1 MTLDALRGSE
11 ICRACN
17 SQNLFSVLDL
27 GALPIANELLTTDT
41 STDVFPLHI
50 SICSDCGL
58 GQVQDVVTPERLF
71 RDYRYLSSVSQTF
84 LNHASNFAKKV
95 HEELE
100 WNSQDWILEIASN
113 DGYMLRNFVDRGIR
127 VVGIEPATNV
137 AEIARSRGIETIS
150 EFFGVNL
157 AKEIFQKYG
166 YPRLIIANN
175 VFAHVPDI
183 QDFTEALSLLMD
195 SRTLIS
201 IENPSIMNLLI
212 GLQFDS
218 IYHEHYS
225 YLSATSVSNLVK
237 RFGIELVDVE
247 QISTH
252 GGSNRYWL
260 SKDTSLKKR
269 NVKQLAEFEVKNG
282 LFDEGQ
288 WKAFSIKVNEIL
300 STFSAFVRDRN
311 SHGETV
317 AGYGAAAK
325 ASTLINSSRIEK
337 GEIAFIVDESPE
349 KYGRFMPQAGIPIVP
364 KSHLSEHSIK
374 HIVIFPWNLA
384 DEIARKIKTSLPEG
398 VQIWRA
404 ILELEMVQ

>member
-17 SQNLFSVLDL
+17 SRNLFSVLDL
-27 GALPIANELLTTDT
+27 GALPIANELLTTDI
-41 STDVFPLHI
+41 STDVFPLHM
-50 SICSDCGL
+50 SVCRDCGL

-157 AKEIFQKYG
+157 AKEILQKHG

-175 VFAHVPDI
+175 VFAHVPHI
-183 QDFTEALSLLMD
+183 QDFTEALSLLMND
-195 SRTLIS
+195 RTLVS
-201 IENPSIMNLLI
+201 IENPSIMNLLL

-225 YLSATSVSNLVK
+225 YLSATSVSNLVR

-247 QISTH
+247 QVSTH

-260 SKDTSLKKR
+260 SKNISLKKKS
-269 NVKQLAEFEVKNG
+269 VEQVAEFELQHG
-282 LFDEGQ
+282 LFDEER
-288 WKAFSIKVNEIL
+288 WKAFSSKVSKIL
-300 STFSAFVRDRN
+300 SDFSVFVQERN

-325 ASTLINSSRIEK
+325 ASTLINSSKIGK

-364 KSHLSEHSIK
+364 KSYLSECTIK

-384 DEIARKIKTSLPEG
+384 DEIAQKIKVSLPDG
-398 VQIWRA
+398 VQIWCA
-404 ILELEMVQ
+404 IPELKKVN

>member
-1 MTLDALRGSE
+1 MLDALRGSE
-11 ICRACN
+11 ICRAC
-17 SQNLFSVLDL
+17 SSRNLFSALDL
-27 GALPIANELLTTDT
+27 GMLPIANEFLTTDT
-41 STDVFPLHI
+41 STDVFPLHM
-50 SICSDCGL
+50 SICRDCGL

-84 LNHASNFAKKV
+84 LDHASNFAKKV

-100 WNSQDWILEIASN
+100 WHSQDWILEIASN
-113 DGYMLRNFVDRGIR
+113 DGYMLRNFVNRGLK
-127 VVGIEPATNV
+127 VVGIEPAINV

-150 EFFGVNL
+150 EFFGVKL
-157 AKEIFQKYG
+157 AKEILQKHG

-195 SRTLIS
+195 SRTLVS

-225 YLSATSVSNLVK
+225 YLSATSVSNLVQ
-237 RFGIELVDVE
+237 RFGVELVDIE
-247 QISTH
+247 QILTH

-260 SKDTSLKKR
+260 SKDFSLKKK
-269 NVKQLAEFEVKNG
+269 VVEQVAEFEVQEG

-288 WKAFSIKVNEIL
+288 WKAFSSKVDRIL
-300 STFSAFVRDRN
+300 SKFSAFVQERN
-311 SHGETV
+311 SLGETV

-325 ASTLINSSRIEK
+325 ASTLINSSKISK

-349 KYGRFMPQAGIPIVP
+349 KYGRFMPQAGIPIVS
-364 KSHLSEHSIK
+364 KNYLTESSIE

-384 DEIARKIKTSLPEG
+384 DEIARKIKVSLPDE

-404 ILELEMVQ
+404 IPELELVQ

>member
-17 SQNLFSVLDL
+17 SRNLFSALDL
-27 GALPIANELLTTDT
+27 GMLPIANELLTVDQE
-41 STDVFPLHI
+41 TDVFPLNM
-50 SICSDCGL
+50 SVCRDCGL
-58 GQVQDVVTPERLF
+58 GQVEDVVTPERLF

-84 LNHASNFAKKV
+84 LNHAANFASRV
-95 HEELE
+95 HEELD

-113 DGYMLRNFVDRGIR
+113 DGYMLRNFVDRGIK

-137 AEIARSRGIETIS
+137 AKIAREHGIETIP
-150 EFFGVNL
+150 EFFGVKL
-157 AKEIFQKYG
+157 AKEILRNYG

-195 SRTLIS
+195 SRTLVS

-225 YLSATSVSNLVK
+225 YLSATSVSNIVK
-237 RFGIELVDVE
+237 RFGIELVNVE

-260 SKDTSLKKR
+260 SKDSSLKKR
-269 NVKQLAEFEVKNG
+269 SVQQLAEFEIQYG

-288 WKAFSIKVNEIL
+288 WKAFSSKVNRIL
-300 STFSAFVRDRN
+300 SDFSVFVQEKN

-325 ASTLINSSRIEK
+325 ASTLINSSKINK

-364 KSHLSEHSIK
+364 KSHLIEHSIK

-384 DEIARKIKTSLPEG
+384 DEIARKIKVSLPEG

-404 ILELEMVQ
+404 IPELEMVK